1 MESPRSTNVA
11 SLKKLRRIP
20 VWVALFAAVFIHCLQ
35 AADLNLEITPCFEGR
50 PMAGS
55 TAATDSK
62 LTISR
67 LDWLVSGLALKRVD
81 GSWMEGASD
90 WHAYY
95 GLDGKR
101 VGTRADGVPDGD
113 YTAIRFRVGV
123 DKVADGSDP
132 NIYPVGDALHPDVCG
147 LHWSWQGGYI
157 YLAIEGKRLRAD
169 GASDGFSYH
178 LARVVD
184 GMTVELPVKFSAG
197 SPLTI
202 EVRLHADRI
211 LQGVDF
217 DKDGL
222 STHSREGDSLAPRM
236 MENVRGA
243 FEVIGVKADIFQDT
257 NADPVAAPVALPK
270 GTAPYKLDITRR
282 FPAVKLPADNPLTEE
297 GVALGRKLF
306 NDPRLSIN
314 NSQSCASCHLREH
327 AFTDPRRLS
336 IGATGDIGK
345 RNAMPLFN
353 LAWASDYFWDGRA
366 ATLRDQVLVPLQD
379 PHEMAESLENVV
391 KKLEADDSY
400 RDAFRRASGE
410 AGITST
416 KLALALEQFLLT
428 LVSQDAKFDRAV
440 RKLDTFTPDESR
452 GLELFLTEFDPAR
465 GMRGADCFHCHGG
478 TLFTSH
484 KYADNGLD
492 LKPVDS
498 GRMTVTGD
506 ETDRGK
512 FKIPS
517 LRNVEL
523 TAPYMHDGRFKTLE
537 EVVEHY
543 SSGVHRSPNLD
554 PNLAK
559 HPDEGIKL
567 SSNDK
572 RALVAFL
579 KTLTDRSFVAPKQ
592 Q

>member
-1 MESPRSTNVA
+1 
-11 SLKKLRRIP
+11 
-20 VWVALFAAVFIHCLQ
+20 
-35 AADLNLEITPCFEGR
+35 
-50 PMAGS
+50 
-55 TAATDSK
+55 
-62 LTISR
+62 
-67 LDWLVSGLALKRVD
+67 
-81 GSWMEGASD
+81 
-90 WHAYY
+90 
-95 GLDGKR
+95 
-101 VGTRADGVPDGD
+101 
-113 YTAIRFRVGV
+113 
-123 DKVADGSDP
+123 
-132 NIYPVGDALHPDVCG
+132 
-147 LHWSWQGGYI
+147 
-157 YLAIEGKRLRAD
+157 
-169 GASDGFSYH
+169 
-178 LARVVD
+178 
-184 GMTVELPVKFSAG
+184 
-197 SPLTI
+197 
-202 EVRLHADRI
+202 
-211 LQGVDF
+211 
-217 DKDGL
+217 
-222 STHSREGDSLAPRM
+222 